1 VENGRGGGSPAFL
14 IMRVDIN
21 LATRPY
27 EDSSSLLLR
36 WGGAL
41 AALSLFTLVLLYM
54 VGAGWAAA
62 RKDRSLI
69 ALREQQI
76 AARDQ
81 EKARAEAILNLPEN
95 RSTRDRS
102 QFLNDLFRRKAFS
115 WTRVFEDLERVMPAR
130 LHLVSIQPAT
140 ASDNQLEFKL
150 VVAGESRE
158 RALELVRKMESSQ
171 RFQQTQIQQESS
183 QGGQTKGDNVQF
195 DITAVYIPEL
205 SGAGTAEA
213 RSAP

>member
-1 VENGRGGGSPAFL
+1 
-14 IMRVDIN
+14 MRVDIN

-27 EDSSSLLLR
+27 EDAGPLWLR

-41 AALSLFTLVLLYM
+41 AVLGLFTLILLYSLL
-54 VGAGWAAA
+54 AGWAAA

-81 EKARAEAILNLPEN
+81 ERAKAEAILNLPEN

-115 WTRVFEDLERVMPAR
+115 WTKVFEDLERVMPAR
-130 LHLVSIQPAT
+130 LHLVSIRPAMT
-140 ASDNQLEFKL
+140 PDNELEIKL
-150 VVAGESRE
+150 VVAGESQE

-171 RFQQTQIQQESS
+171 RFQQTQIQQWST
-183 QGGQTKGDNVQF
+183 QPGQTPGDNVQF
-195 DITAVYIPEL
+195 DISAVYVPDL
-205 SGAGTAEA
+205 AGAGT
-213 RSAP
+213 RNTP